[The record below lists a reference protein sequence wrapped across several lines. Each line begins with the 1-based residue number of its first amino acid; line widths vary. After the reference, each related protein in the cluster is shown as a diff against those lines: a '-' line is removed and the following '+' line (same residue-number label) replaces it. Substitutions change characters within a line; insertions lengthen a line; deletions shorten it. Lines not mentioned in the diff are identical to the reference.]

1 MPAQQHFGERP
12 SQHHQPCCCLL
23 VTLLQLAKT
32 LADEGCKVS
41 DSAPFK
47 GAAVLS
53 ALALLLDSAR
63 MSGLQSQLHTLQ
75 VPGDSPVGLST
86 GRELTQQVGGS
97 DLISQLPAILA
108 EAEQEVFLLQA
119 AAAKLPEADHSTKT
133 VFEFNSSRFNDVPT
147 LLLYVPVVLFFT
159 PDVPNGYAVLQ
170 SPLLEFAADLLDLTV
185 NMHNL
190 LSNTWTGSLSGLEA
204 WLLPAGRLA
213 VATLQCLSTCL
224 DKLPARPATDMA
236 SIRRHDFAIHSS
248 GKSVTKLSSCATI
261 AWRCMA
267 AAELVTERTQTQ
279 SKRMQSPDSSGQC
292 DMASL
297 RKAAAAHLATDP
309 CVLET
314 SCSRMHCCQ
323 QPG

>member
-23 VTLLQLAKT
+23 TTLLQLAKT

-133 VFEFNSSRFNDVPT
+133 VFEFNSSRFNNVPT

-190 LSNTWTGSLSGLEA
+190 LSNTSVQAGLGACRDWRPGCCLQDGLPSPPFNASAHASTSCQHGQRQTWPASGGTTLQSTPVASLSPSSVVVPLSHGGA
-204 WLLPAGRLA
+204 WPLLN
-213 VATLQCLSTCL
+213 
-224 DKLPARPATDMA
+224 
-236 SIRRHDFAIHSS
+236 
-248 GKSVTKLSSCATI
+248 
-261 AWRCMA
+261 W
-267 AAELVTERTQTQ
+267 
-279 SKRMQSPDSSGQC
+279 
-292 DMASL
+292 
-297 RKAAAAHLATDP
+297 
-309 CVLET
+309 
-314 SCSRMHCCQ
+314 
-323 QPG
+323 